1 MGSPQQFI
9 LGFKMKWTLCLLC
22 VASVAT
28 ALPARDKK
36 AFSLFSV
43 VTFPNAE
50 CTTDTTPAMTG
61 ICVTAEE
68 CSNDGD
74 VIAQAQGNCASGF
87 GVCCMRRVEGNPN
100 AAITSGLTY
109 VQSPQFPQ
117 AVTALNPT
125 VAGQAVA
132 AVQRDFNIMGG
143 PNVCQIRFDFITA
156 TVTAPS
162 AVAATAGSCVTDS
175 ISINTPTRT
184 ALQTGVA
191 GLCGVLTGQHLIV
204 EVAPGTNAMAATLNI
219 DTGAVAG
226 NRMWK
231 ILVKCVECDSADR
244 APMGCNQ
251 FFTDASGRISS
262 FHGPQAITDGTH
274 TLLDNLEYTICF
286 RQIAGMCGV
295 RLTQARQEDTAPD
308 SFALATAARTAVA
321 AGTASTVG
329 TCAVQFLR
337 VPDATVTTAGV
348 STTPRRVCGG
358 FLSSQHGEA
367 KSGAIDNMG
376 FEIGVFSQGMGSV
389 AGTGFDLLYS
399 QTPCS

>member
-109 VQSPQFPQ
+109 VQSPGFPQ
-117 AVTALNPT
+117 AVAALNPA
-125 VAGQAVA
+125 AGAAVA

-156 TVTAPS
+156 AVTAPTP
-162 AVAATAGSCVTDS
+162 AGACGGATGDS

-184 ALQTGVA
+184 ALQTGVGA
-191 GLCGVLTGQHLIV
+191 LCGTLTGQHLIV

-219 DTGAVAG
+219 DTGAFAG

-274 TLLDNLEYTICF
+274 TMLDNLEYTICF

-295 RLTQARQEDTAPD
+295 RLTQARTANTAPD
-308 SFALATAARTAVA
+308 SWNFLPANAAA
-321 AGTASTVG
+321 AKVG
-329 TCAVQFLR
+329 TNCAVQFLR
-337 VPDATVTTAGV
+337 VPGTATTAAAG
-348 STTPRRVCGG
+348 TATNPKRVCGG
-358 FLSSQHGEA
+358 ILNSQDGEA
-367 KSGAIDNMG
+367 VDGAIDNIG
-376 FEIGVFSQGMGSV
+376 FEIGVFSRN
-389 AGTGFDLLYS
+389 L
-399 QTPCS
+399 

>member
-109 VQSPQFPQ
+109 VQSPGFPQ
-117 AVTALNPT
+117 AVAALNPA
-125 VAGQAVA
+125 AGAAVA

-156 TVTAPS
+156 AVTAP
-162 AVAATAGSCVTDS
+162 VAAGTCGGAAGDS

-184 ALQTGVA
+184 ALQTGVGA
-191 GLCGVLTGQHLIV
+191 LCGTLTGQHLIV
-204 EVAPGTNAMAATLNI
+204 EVAPGTNAMATTLNI
-219 DTGAVAG
+219 DTGAFAG

-274 TLLDNLEYTICF
+274 TMLDNLEYTICF

-295 RLTQARQEDTAPD
+295 RLTQARTANTAPD
-308 SFALATAARTAVA
+308 SWNFLPANAAA
-321 AGTASTVG
+321 AKVG
-329 TCAVQFLR
+329 TNCAVQFLR
-337 VPDATVTTAGV
+337 VPGTATTAAAG
-348 STTPRRVCGG
+348 TATNPKRVCGG
-358 FLSSQHGEA
+358 ILNSQDGEA
-367 KSGAIDNMG
+367 VDGAIDNIG
-376 FEIGVFSQGMGSV
+376 FEIGVFSRN
-389 AGTGFDLLYS
+389 L
-399 QTPCS
+399 

>member
-22 VASVAT
+22 VASVAA

-109 VQSPQFPQ
+109 VQSAGFPQ

-125 VAGQAVA
+125 AAGAAVA

-143 PNVCQIRFDFITA
+143 PNVCQIRFDFITVQ
-156 TVTAPS
+156 TLNS
-162 AVAATAGSCVTDS
+162 AATGSCAASDS

-184 ALQTGVA
+184 ASQTGVTA
-191 GLCGVLTGQHLIV
+191 LCGTLTGQHLID

-219 DTGAVAG
+219 DTAPVAG
-226 NRMWK
+226 ARMWK
-231 ILVKCVECDSADR
+231 ILVKCVECDSNDR
-244 APMGCNQ
+244 SPPGCNQ
-251 FFTDASGRISS
+251 FFTEASGRFSS
-262 FHGPQAITDGTH
+262 FNGAQARTDGLH
-274 TLLDNLEYTICF
+274 TMLQNLDYSICF
-286 RQIAGMCGV
+286 RQIPGMCGV
-295 RLTQARQEDTAPD
+295 RLTQTRPSPGDNPD
-308 SFALATAARTAVA
+308 SFGLATAAATVA
-321 AGTASTVG
+321 ATTATGTTG
-329 TCAVQFLR
+329 CTFQFLR
-337 VPDATVTTAGV
+337 VPDAVVLTALAAMMVPMVENG
-348 STTPRRVCGG
+348 RVCGG
-358 FLSSQHGEA
+358 ILDNQAGVVGQTA
-367 KSGAIDNMG
+367 SGAIDNMVSKLVY
-376 FEIGVFSQGMGSV
+376 FLMGK
-389 AGTGFDLLYS
+389 LLQLLALALIY
-399 QTPCS
+399 

>member
-28 ALPARDKK
+28 ALPTRDKK

-87 GVCCMRRVEGNPN
+87 GVCCMKRVEGSPN

-109 VQSPQFPQ
+109 VQSAGFPQ
-117 AVTALNPT
+117 AVAALNPT
-125 VAGQAVA
+125 AAGAAVA

-156 TVTAPS
+156 SVTGPG
-162 AVAATAGSCVTDS
+162 AATGTCATDS
-175 ISINTPTRT
+175 ISVNTPTRT

-191 GLCGVLTGQHLIV
+191 ALCGVLTGQHLIV

-219 DTGAVAG
+219 DTVLWQETECGKYWSNVWSATVPTELQWVA
-226 NRMWK
+226 
-231 ILVKCVECDSADR
+231 
-244 APMGCNQ
+244 
-251 FFTDASGRISS
+251 TS
-262 FHGPQAITDGTH
+262 FSLMHLAEFHHSMVHKLSQ
-274 TLLDNLEYTICF
+274 
-286 RQIAGMCGV
+286 MV
-295 RLTQARQEDTAPD
+295 LTRCLPIWNIP
-308 SFALATAARTAVA
+308 FALDKLQECV
-321 AGTASTVG
+321 
-329 TCAVQFLR
+329 
-337 VPDATVTTAGV
+337 V
-348 STTPRRVCGG
+348 S
-358 FLSSQHGEA
+358 
-367 KSGAIDNMG
+367 D
-376 FEIGVFSQGMGSV
+376 
-389 AGTGFDLLYS
+389 
-399 QTPCS
+399 

>member
-109 VQSPQFPQ
+109 VQSPGFPQ
-117 AVTALNPT
+117 AVAALNPA
-125 VAGQAVA
+125 AGAAVA

-156 TVTAPS
+156 SVTGPG
-162 AVAATAGSCVTDS
+162 AATGTCATDS
-175 ISINTPTRT
+175 ISVNTPTRT
-184 ALQTGVA
+184 ALQTGVNA
-191 GLCGVLTGQHLIV
+191 LCGVLTGQHLIV

-219 DTGAVAG
+219 DPGAVAG

-262 FHGPQAITDGTH
+262 FNGPQAITDGTH
-274 TLLDNLEYTICF
+274 TMLDNLEYTICF

-295 RLTQARQEDTAPD
+295 RLTQSRQGATAPD
-308 SFALATAARTAVA
+308 SFGLATAAAMAPGA
-321 AGTASTVG
+321 AATGAG
-329 TCAVQFLR
+329 CAVQFLR
-337 VPDATVTTAGV
+337 VPDATVTTAAGV
-348 STTPRRVCGG
+348 ATTPRRVCGG
-358 FLSSQHGEA
+358 FLSSQNGEA
-367 KSGAIDNMG
+367 QSGAIDNMG
-376 FEIGVFSQGMGSV
+376 FEIGVFSQGAGSA

>member
-109 VQSPQFPQ
+109 VQSPGFPQ
-117 AVTALNPT
+117 AVAALNPA
-125 VAGQAVA
+125 AGAAVA

-156 TVTAPS
+156 AVTAPTP
-162 AVAATAGSCVTDS
+162 AGACGGATGDS

-184 ALQTGVA
+184 ALQTGVGA
-191 GLCGVLTGQHLIV
+191 LCGTLTGQHLIV

-219 DTGAVAG
+219 DTGAFAG

-231 ILVKCVECDSADR
+231 ILVKCVDCDSADR

-262 FHGPQAITDGTH
+262 FNGPQAITDGTH
-274 TLLDNLEYTICF
+274 TMLDNLEYTICF

-295 RLTQARQEDTAPD
+295 RLTQSRTANTAPD
-308 SFALATAARTAVA
+308 SWNFLPANAAA
-321 AGTASTVG
+321 AKVG
-329 TCAVQFLR
+329 TNCAVQFLR
-337 VPDATVTTAGV
+337 VPGTATTAAAG
-348 STTPRRVCGG
+348 TATNPKRVCGG
-358 FLSSQHGEA
+358 ILNSQDGQA
-367 KSGAIDNMG
+367 VDGAIDNIG
-376 FEIGVFSQGMGSV
+376 FEIGVFSQAAGS
-389 AGTGFDLLYS
+389 ARGTGFDLLYS
-399 QTPCS
+399 QTPC

>member
-109 VQSPQFPQ
+109 VQSAGFPQ
-117 AVTALNPT
+117 AVAALNPT

-143 PNVCQIRFDFITA
+143 PNVCQIRFDFITVQ
-156 TVTAPS
+156 TLNS
-162 AVAATAGSCVTDS
+162 AAAGTCAASDS

-184 ALQTGVA
+184 ASQTGVSA
-191 GLCGVLTGQHLIV
+191 LCGTLTGQHLIV

-219 DTGAVAG
+219 DTGAFAG

-262 FHGPQAITDGTH
+262 FNGPQAQTDPTH
-274 TLLDNLEYTICF
+274 RMIDNLEYSICF

-295 RLTQARQEDTAPD
+295 RLTQARQGATAPD
-308 SFALATAARTAVA
+308 SFGLATAANTAVA

-337 VPDATVTTAGV
+337 VPG
-348 STTPRRVCGG
+348 
-358 FLSSQHGEA
+358 
-367 KSGAIDNMG
+367 
-376 FEIGVFSQGMGSV
+376 
-389 AGTGFDLLYS
+389 
-399 QTPCS
+399 

>member
-1 MGSPQQFI
+1 MI
-9 LGFKMKWTLCLLC
+9 
-22 VASVAT
+22 
-28 ALPARDKK
+28 
-36 AFSLFSV
+36 
-43 VTFPNAE
+43 
-50 CTTDTTPAMTG
+50 G

-109 VQSPQFPQ
+109 VQSPDFPQ
-117 AVTALNPT
+117 AVTALNP
-125 VAGQAVA
+125 AGGAAVA

-156 TVTAPS
+156 SVTVPG
-162 AVAATAGSCVTDS
+162 ATGACATDS
-175 ISINTPTRT
+175 ISVNTPTRT

-191 GLCGVLTGQHLIV
+191 ALCGVLTGQHLIV

-219 DTGAVAG
+219 DTGAAAG

-251 FFTDASGRISS
+251 FFSDASGRISS
-262 FHGPQAITDGTH
+262 FNGPQAITDGTH
-274 TLLDNLEYTICF
+274 TMLDNLEYTICF

-295 RLTQARQEDTAPD
+295 RLTQSRTANTAPD
-308 SFALATAARTAVA
+308 SWNFLPANAK
-321 AGTASTVG
+321 SQVG
-329 TCAVQFLR
+329 TNCAVQFLR
-337 VPDATVTTAGV
+337 VPGTTTTVAAGTA
-348 STTPRRVCGG
+348 TTPRRVCGG
-358 FLSSQHGEA
+358 LLSSQDGEA
-367 KSGAIDNMG
+367 QDGAIDNIG
-376 FEIGVFSQGMGSV
+376 FEIGVFSQGAGSG

-399 QTPCS
+399 QTPC

>member
-109 VQSPQFPQ
+109 VQSPGFPQ
-117 AVTALNPT
+117 AVAALNPA
-125 VAGQAVA
+125 AGAAVA

-156 TVTAPS
+156 AVTAP
-162 AVAATAGSCVTDS
+162 TPAGACGGANGDS

-184 ALQTGVA
+184 ALQTGVGA
-191 GLCGVLTGQHLIV
+191 LCGTLTGQHLIV

-219 DTGAVAG
+219 VTGAFAG

-274 TLLDNLEYTICF
+274 TMLDNLEYTICF

-295 RLTQARQEDTAPD
+295 RLTQSRTANTAPD
-308 SFALATAARTAVA
+308 SWNFLPANAAA
-321 AGTASTVG
+321 AKVG
-329 TCAVQFLR
+329 TNCAVQFLR
-337 VPDATVTTAGV
+337 VPGTATTAAAG
-348 STTPRRVCGG
+348 TATNPRRVCGG
-358 FLSSQHGEA
+358 ILNSQDGEA
-367 KSGAIDNMG
+367 VDGAIDNIG
-376 FEIGVFSQGMGSV
+376 FEIGVFSRN
-389 AGTGFDLLYS
+389 L
-399 QTPCS
+399 

>member
-87 GVCCMRRVEGNPN
+87 GVCCMKRVEGSPN

-109 VQSPQFPQ
+109 VQSAGFPQ
-117 AVTALNPT
+117 AVAALNPT
-125 VAGQAVA
+125 AAGAAVA

-156 TVTAPS
+156 SVTGPG
-162 AVAATAGSCVTDS
+162 AATGTCATDS
-175 ISINTPTRT
+175 ISVNTPTRT

-191 GLCGVLTGQHLIV
+191 ALCGVLTGQHLIV

-262 FHGPQAITDGTH
+262 FNGPQAITDGTH
-274 TLLDNLEYTICF
+274 TMLDNLEYSICF

-295 RLTQARQEDTAPD
+295 RLTQARQGATAPD
-308 SFALATAARTAVA
+308 SFGLATAANTAPGA
-321 AGTASTVG
+321 ASTAG
-329 TCAVQFLR
+329 AGCAVQFLR
-337 VPDATVTTAGV
+337 VPDATVTLATGAA
-348 STTPRRVCGG
+348 TTPRRVCGG
-358 FLSSQHGEA
+358 LLSSQTGEA
-367 KSGAIDNMG
+367 QSGAIDNMG
-376 FEIGVFSQGMGSV
+376 FEIGVFSQGAGSV
-389 AGTGFDLLYS
+389 AATGFDLLYS
-399 QTPCS
+399 QTPC

>member
-9 LGFKMKWTLCLLC
+9 LGSKMKWTLCLLC

-68 CSNDGD
+68 CSNSGD

-87 GVCCMRRVEGNPN
+87 GVCCMRRVEGNPG
-100 AAITSGLTY
+100 AAITDGLTY
-109 VQSPQFPQ
+109 VQSPGFPQ
-117 AVTALNPT
+117 AV
-125 VAGQAVA
+125 A
-132 AVQRDFNIMGG
+132 AFQRDFNIMGG

-156 TVTAPS
+156 QTLAP
-162 AVAATAGSCVTDS
+162 APAGTCGGAASDT
-175 ISINTPTRT
+175 ISVNTPTRT
-184 ALQTGVA
+184 ASQTGVTA
-191 GLCGVLTGQHLIV
+191 LCGTLTGQHLIV

-219 DTGAVAG
+219 DTAAVAG
-226 NRMWK
+226 ARMWK
-231 ILVKCVECDSADR
+231 ILVKCVDCDSADR

-262 FHGPQAITDGTH
+262 FNGPQAITDGTH
-274 TLLDNLEYTICF
+274 LMLDNLEYSICF

-295 RLTQARQEDTAPD
+295 RLTQARQGATAPD
-308 SFALATAARTAVA
+308 SFALAIAANTAIA

-329 TCAVQFLR
+329 AGCTVQFLR
-337 VPDATVTTAGV
+337 
-348 STTPRRVCGG
+348 
-358 FLSSQHGEA
+358 
-367 KSGAIDNMG
+367 
-376 FEIGVFSQGMGSV
+376 
-389 AGTGFDLLYS
+389 
-399 QTPCS
+399 

>member
-109 VQSPQFPQ
+109 VQSPDFPQ
-117 AVTALNPT
+117 AVTALNP
-125 VAGQAVA
+125 AGGAAVA

-143 PNVCQIRFDFITA
+143 ANVCQIRFEFITA
-156 TVTAPS
+156 SITAPNGTGTC
-162 AVAATAGSCVTDS
+162 AADS

-184 ALQTGVA
+184 ALQTGVGA
-191 GLCGVLTGQHLIV
+191 LCGNLNGQHLIV

-219 DTGAVAG
+219 DTNAAAG

-231 ILVKCVECDSADR
+231 ILVKCIDCDSADR

-262 FHGPQAITDGTH
+262 FNGPQAITDGTH
-274 TLLDNLEYTICF
+274 TMLDNLEYTICF

-295 RLTQARQEDTAPD
+295 RLTQARQGATAPD
-308 SFALATAARTAVA
+308 SFGLATVANAAPGA
-321 AGTASTVG
+321 AGTA
-329 TCAVQFLR
+329 
-337 VPDATVTTAGV
+337 
-348 STTPRRVCGG
+348 TTPRRVCGG
-358 FLSSQHGEA
+358 LLSSQNGEA
-367 KSGAIDNMG
+367 QSGAIDNMG
-376 FEIGVFSQGMGSV
+376 FEIGVFSQGAGSV
-389 AGTGFDLLYS
+389 AATGFDLLYS

>member
-109 VQSPQFPQ
+109 VQSPGFPQ
-117 AVTALNPT
+117 AVAALNPA
-125 VAGQAVA
+125 AGAAVA

-156 TVTAPS
+156 AVTAP
-162 AVAATAGSCVTDS
+162 TPAGACGGANGDS

-184 ALQTGVA
+184 ALQTGVLA
-191 GLCGVLTGQHLIV
+191 LCGVLTGQHLIV

-262 FHGPQAITDGTH
+262 FNGPQAITDGSQVM
-274 TLLDNLEYTICF
+274 LANLEYTICF

-295 RLTQARQEDTAPD
+295 RLTQARQENTAPD
-308 SFALATAARTAVA
+308 SFALATIASTAVA
-321 AGTASTVG
+321 ANAATTVG

-337 VPDATVTTAGV
+337 VPGATLTTAGV

-358 FLSSQHGEA
+358 LLSSQNAEA

-376 FEIGVFSQGMGSV
+376 FEIGVFSRGGGTV
-389 AGTGFDLLYS
+389 RGTGFDLLYS

>member
-50 CTTDTTPAMTG
+50 CTTDTTPAMIG

-87 GVCCMRRVEGNPN
+87 GVCCMRRVEGSPN

-109 VQSPQFPQ
+109 VQSPDFPQ
-117 AVTALNPT
+117 AVTALNP
-125 VAGQAVA
+125 AGGAAVA

-143 PNVCQIRFDFITA
+143 ANVCQIRFDFITA
-156 TVTAPS
+156 SVTGPGGA
-162 AVAATAGSCVTDS
+162 TDS
-175 ISINTPTRT
+175 ISVNTPTRT
-184 ALQTGVA
+184 ALQTGVNA
-191 GLCGVLTGQHLIV
+191 LCGVLTGQHLIV

-219 DTGAVAG
+219 DTGAAAG

-262 FHGPQAITDGTH
+262 FNGPQAITDGTH
-274 TLLDNLEYTICF
+274 TMLDNLEYTICF

-295 RLTQARQEDTAPD
+295 RLTQARQGATAPD
-308 SFALATAARTAVA
+308 SFGLATVAATAVA
-321 AGTASTVG
+321 AGAKSTTG
-329 TCAVQFLR
+329 AACAVQFLR
-337 VPDATVTTAGV
+337 VPNAIVTLATGAA
-348 STTPRRVCGG
+348 TTPRRVCGEH
-358 FLSSQHGEA
+358 LSSQLGEA
-367 KSGAIDNMG
+367 QSGAIDNMG
-376 FEIGVFSQGMGSV
+376 FEIGVFSQGAGSV

-399 QTPCS
+399 QTPC